1 MTGPRRAFGLLAL
14 GAALFTAYG
23 SLVPFDFHY
32 LPPGEAAGEFARA
45 MTGRLRLASRAD
57 AVVNVLLGV
66 PLGFGLLGLCRAGT
80 AGPRGDLLYGLA
92 LLPFCAL
99 FAAAVEFGQVFLPER
114 FCSGADVWC
123 QSLGAAAGMAGW
135 VLVGRGVAGPVGAVW
150 DRFARGGPAGRL
162 LPGYVL
168 LLVLIQALPLDLDPN
183 PKDVYR
189 RLKNKA
195 RLVPFG
201 EVRGAAPDAAWTAAA
216 KLVRLGGLFV
226 PAGLLAARLRGRT
239 GANGLGVCVG
249 AVVVAGGTEAMQL
262 GIESRSAGGSDAL
275 AGVVGVMA
283 GWAAGR
289 LGGRAAVPLGV
300 SWAGVLAVAY
310 WAPFRFAGPPTAF
323 DWLPGRSLEAGDPAF
338 VLEDLLTKLAMF
350 APLGAAVGAVRAS
363 AGGVGRLSLAAAVGL
378 LVATAIEVGQQHLPH
393 RTPCLTDALLG
404 GAGAAA
410 GWWATSR
417 VRGPNV
423 S

>member
-1 MTGPRRAFGLLAL
+1 MSGPRRAFGLLAL
-14 GAALFTAYG
+14 GAALFTTYG
-23 SLVPFDFHY
+23 SLVPFDFHAI
-32 LPPGEAAGEFARA
+32 PPGEAVAEFARA

-66 PLGFGLLGLCRAGT
+66 PLGFGLLGLFRAGRVGRR
-80 AGPRGDLLYGLA
+80 ADVLCGLA
-92 LLPFCAL
+92 LLPACAL
-99 FAAAVEFGQVFLPER
+99 FAAAVEFGQVYLPER

-123 QSLGAAAGMAGW
+123 QTLGAAAGMAGW
-135 VLVGRGVAGPVGAVW
+135 VLVGRGAAGPVGAVW

-168 LLVLIQALPLDLDPN
+168 LLVLVQALPLDLDPN

-201 EVRGAAPDAAWTAAA
+201 EFRGADPGAAWAAAA
-216 KLVRLGGLFV
+216 KLLRLGRLFV
-226 PAGLLAARLRGRT
+226 PAGLLAAHLRGRT
-239 GANGLGVCVG
+239 GANGLGVFVG

-262 GIESRSAGGSDAL
+262 GIESRSAGGSDVV
-275 AGVVGVMA
+275 AGVIGVMA

-289 LGGRAAVPLGV
+289 LGGRAAAPLGV
-300 SWAGVLAVAY
+300 VWAAGLFVAY
-310 WAPFRFAGPPTAF
+310 WAPFRLTNPAKSF

-338 VLEDLLTKLAMF
+338 VLEDLLTKLALF
-350 APLGAAVGAVRAS
+350 APLGAAAGAARAT
-363 AGGVGRLSLAAAVGL
+363 AGGVGRLSLAGAAGL
-378 LVATAIEVGQQHLPH
+378 LVATAVEIGQQYLPH
-393 RTPCLTDALLG
+393 RTPCLTDVLLG